1 MLLAA
6 AGGSAA
12 GGAFWFSVSFSAV
25 FLLNTL
31 HPIAY
36 AIIFREKGLGS
47 ALYIKEED
55 APALYETKDNDDTP
69 TDSASQ
75 RVSTPSSAV
84 MRPVA
89 DDNNVDNAP
98 SQATPSKFSS
108 AHICNRLAD
117 YCSDTPHKYSVLQ
130 APRARAFVRAVER
143 PATALRSALTAV
155 PSCLESE
162 V

>member
-1 MLLAA
+1 MLIAA
-6 AGGSAA
+6 AGGPAA

-55 APALYETKDNDDTP
+55 APALYEMKDNDDTP

-98 SQATPSKFSS
+98 SKATPSKFSS

-117 YCSDTPHKYSVLQ
+117 YCLTLLINIMFCRRPGPGLLFGLWKGPQRLCVL
-130 APRARAFVRAVER
+130 R
-143 PATALRSALTAV
+143 
-155 PSCLESE
+155 
-162 V
+162 